1 MKTYFFSIFP
11 NENFLDLMPCQYGW
25 EQCAPLHS
33 FGPSVRNHYLFHYII
48 SGKGMLSSHATDGS
62 VHEYELGAG
71 QGFLICPGQI
81 NYYAADGDDPW
92 KYAWME
98 FDGMRAAD
106 ALWSAGLEQD
116 RPIYRPKSEAD
127 GAVLRDHLLYFSQH
141 TERSSLHLVGH
152 LALFL
157 DELIEF
163 SAGRRSLPER
173 AKQDYYIH
181 QAVFYIQQ
189 NYQRELTVDE
199 VAGFCKLNRN
209 YFSRRFKEVVGC
221 TPQEFIIR
229 QRLTSAA
236 ELLRG
241 TGRPIKTI
249 ADQCGYPNQLHFSQ
263 AFKKYYGLPPREW
276 RKQNKAEK

>member
-11 NENFLDLMPCQYGW
+11 NENFLDLMPYQYGW

-48 SGKGMLSSHATDGS
+48 SGKGTLISHATDGNA
-62 VHEYELGAG
+62 HEYELGAG

-116 RPIYRPKSEAD
+116 QPIYRP
-127 GAVLRDHLLYFSQH
+127 
-141 TERSSLHLVGH
+141 
-152 LALFL
+152 
-157 DELIEF
+157 
-163 SAGRRSLPER
+163 
-173 AKQDYYIH
+173 
-181 QAVFYIQQ
+181 
-189 NYQRELTVDE
+189 
-199 VAGFCKLNRN
+199 
-209 YFSRRFKEVVGC
+209 
-221 TPQEFIIR
+221 
-229 QRLTSAA
+229 
-236 ELLRG
+236 
-241 TGRPIKTI
+241 IKII